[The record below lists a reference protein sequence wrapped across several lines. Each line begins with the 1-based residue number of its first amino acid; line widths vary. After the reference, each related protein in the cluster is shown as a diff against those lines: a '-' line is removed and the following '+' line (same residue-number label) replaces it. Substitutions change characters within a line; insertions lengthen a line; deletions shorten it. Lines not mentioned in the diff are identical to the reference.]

1 MQKLLIIIILAICTS
16 INAFSQTIPNWI
28 TIPGNKDED
37 FFYDPNGISGEPS
50 NRTIFIKGNFKI
62 AAKDGSFS
70 RLMKYSVS
78 CNDGTILME
87 QVKTYPIANLQ
98 GQEKEIKL
106 AEGRVRYKP
115 NSDSVGAIIFSMAC
129 NDSNINQASNI
140 NNVAKSDID
149 NEFKIA
155 RDFLDRK
162 VDWIFVIKNKDN
174 FPVYISSQEIFLTQS
189 KEIIANVLINYD
201 THVEGGI
208 SSIDTLK
215 ISNCFYSDSISFKF
229 IRDRYFSE
237 INGKGLVIWDKVP
250 RDETYKIDL
259 DNLYKLVWHRV
270 AQAACNKAKQIN
282 ESNLQKYEIVKK
294 QLSVLETQAGMNL
307 YKQYQVED
315 EKKTQKIRLAMEDKS
330 KRERDEKQQAKNK
343 ALEGKLLFTGL
354 VNTLNTGTLIGS
366 CAGVFSHLVIH
377 TNHLYARSISK
388 PAKNQDDEFRNKKEA
403 DQYLR
408 AGELGGILS
417 KKINNSFTDNVLP
430 SEQADYFQSMNN
442 SMYMMQNLN
451 DSDIAYEAYK
461 YCRQKI
467 Q

>member
-1 MQKLLIIIILAICTS
+1 MQKLLIIILAICTS

-28 TIPGNKDED
+28 TIPGDKDED

-115 NSDSVGAIIFSMAC
+115 NPDSVGAIIFSKAC

-162 VDWIFVIKNKDN
+162 VDWLFVIRNKDN
-174 FPVYISSQEIFLTQS
+174 FPVYISPQEIFITQS
-189 KEIIANVLINYD
+189 KELIVNTLINWD
-201 THVEGGI
+201 KHAEGGI
-208 SSIDTLK
+208 SSVDTLK
-215 ISNCFYSDSISFKF
+215 ITNCFYSNLISFQF
-229 IRDRYFSE
+229 IRWRYFSE
-237 INGKGLVIWDKVP
+237 INGKGVVIKDNVPSDKI
-250 RDETYKIDL
+250 YKVDP
-259 DNLYKLVWHRV
+259 NNEQTLVWHKV
-270 AQAACNKAKQIN
+270 ASDACVKAKQIN
-282 ESNLQKYEIVKK
+282 ESNLQKYETVKK

-307 YKQYQVED
+307 YKQYQIDD
-315 EKKTQKIRLAMEDKS
+315 ESRTKKNRLAMEDKS
-330 KRERDEKQQAKNK
+330 KRESDEKQRARNK
-343 ALEGKLLFTGL
+343 ALEGKLLFAGL
-354 VNTLNTGTLIGS
+354 VNTLNTGALTGS
-366 CAGVFSHLVIH
+366 CKSVFSHLATH
-377 TNHLYARSISK
+377 TNQLYAQTISK
-388 PAKNQDDEFRNKKEA
+388 PAKNQDDEFRKKKEA

-408 AGELGGILS
+408 AGELGVILS
-417 KKINNSFTDNVLP
+417 ERIGNSFSDKVLP
-430 SEQADYFQSMNN
+430 SELSDYFESVNDSMFR
-442 SMYMMQNLN
+442 MQNLDN
-451 DSDIAYEAYK
+451 AEIAYEAYK

-467 Q
+467 R

>member
-1 MQKLLIIIILAICTS
+1 MKKILILAFIICIS
-16 INAFSQTIPNWI
+16 KDAYSQTIPNWV
-28 TIPGNKDED
+28 TMPGNKDED
-37 FFYDPNGISGEPS
+37 FFYDSNSIIGEPS

-70 RLMKYSVS
+70 RLIKYSVS
-78 CNDGTILME
+78 CNDGSIFME

-106 AEGRVRYKP
+106 AEGRVRNKP
-115 NSDSVGAIIFSMAC
+115 NPDSLGAIIFSMAC
-129 NDSNINQASNI
+129 NDSNINQTSNI
-140 NNVAKSDID
+140 NNIAKSDID

-162 VDWIFVIKNKDN
+162 VDWIYVTKNKDD
-174 FPVYISSQEIFLTQS
+174 FPVYISSQEIFITQS
-189 KEIIANVLINYD
+189 KELIANVLINYD
-201 THVEGGI
+201 KHVEGGI
-208 SSIDTLK
+208 SSVDTIK
-215 ISNCFYSDSISFKF
+215 ISNCFYSDLISFKF

-237 INGKGLVIWDKVP
+237 INGKGVVIWDKVP

-270 AQAACNKAKQIN
+270 AQAACSKAKQIN
-282 ESNLQKYEIVKK
+282 ESNLQKYETVKK
-294 QLSVLETQAGMNL
+294 QLSVLETQAGMNF
-307 YKQYQVED
+307 YKQYQIED

-330 KRERDEKQQAKNK
+330 KRERDEKQQARNK

-354 VNTLNTGTLIGS
+354 VNTLNTGTLYGS
-366 CAGVFSHLVIH
+366 CAGVFSHLAIH
-377 TNHLYARSISK
+377 TNQLYARSISK
-388 PAKNQDDEFRNKKEA
+388 PAKNKDDEFRNKKEA

-408 AGELGGILS
+408 AGELGEILS

-430 SEQADYFQSMNN
+430 SEQGDYFQSMNN

-451 DSDIAYEAYK
+451 DSEIGYEAYK
-461 YCRQKI
+461 YCRQNI
-467 Q
+467 R